1 MPTRSTQL
9 LTILRDLLVSK
20 AVKTQDDIKEAL
32 LQLGFK
38 VNQSKISRLLHKLGA
53 IKTKNELGE
62 IVYQLP
68 KEPLPPTISSELA
81 HLVIDVVNNEML
93 IIVHTSPGS
102 ASLIARVIDHHQQH
116 LKILGTV
123 AGDDTVV
130 VIPKSIQQIQ
140 AIIKDIESLLLIKLK
155 T

>member
-81 HLVIDVVNNEML
+81 HLIID
-93 IIVHTSPGS
+93 VHTSPGS

-140 AIIKDIESLLLIKLK
+140 AIIKDIETLLLIKLK